1 MKVTKISSTMKN
13 FKRLTQMHCLY
24 AAAGIDNSMTFTW
37 GGREGLDSQK
47 GQVIFPSVT
56 RPD

>member
-1 MKVTKISSTMKN
+1 MKN

-24 AAAGIDNSMTFTW
+24 AAVGIDNSVTFTW
-37 GGREGLDSQK
+37 GGREGFDSQK

-56 RPD
+56 HPD